1 MKARAAAFLLALA
14 LLLPMGAPQA
24 RAGISNGR
32 AALLSLLVPGLGQY
46 KLGDGRMAAVF
57 AGVEGATL
65 VSYITFRR
73 QVALRR
79 DSQELYARIHAR
91 VDIHGT
97 AEGYDRDVGSY
108 LSSDEFNRSVVLFT
122 AENIYAQAPDSV
134 RVGLVKKFVED
145 NSYTG
150 NSAWRWDNNDSR
162 VQYLVILKS
171 GLNANRNGNYA
182 LGLVVANHLLSAVD
196 ALRPRHGDDEKVGL
210 WQAVPSLQLKPDAS
224 PTLTWSASF

>member
-1 MKARAAAFLLALA
+1 MVCSLGAPAARAE
-14 LLLPMGAPQA
+14 
-24 RAGISNGR
+24 ISPGR

-57 AGVEGATL
+57 AGVEGASL
-65 VSYITFRR
+65 ASYITFRR

-91 VDIHGT
+91 VDIQGK
-97 AEGYDRDVGSY
+97 AAGYDRDVGSY
-108 LSSDEFNRSVVLFT
+108 ISSDEFNRNVVLFT
-122 AENIYAQAPDSV
+122 AENIFANAPDSV
-134 RVGLVKKFVED
+134 RVGLVKQFVAT
-145 NSYTG
+145 NSYSG
-150 NSAWRWDNNDSR
+150 DSAWRWDVNDSR
-162 VQYLVILKS
+162 VQYLRILKS

-196 ALRPRHGDDEKVGL
+196 ALRPRHGDETKVGV
-210 WQAVPSLQLKPDAS
+210 WQAVPALQLRPDAS